1 MGCAPSIHIS
11 DSRVVYHSN
20 KDPEDSNSSQQG
32 NPVPGLFIKSS
43 NTTSYKLRT
52 NLTKKDSRDNMEAE
66 SRTKRS
72 SVKVNG
78 GEKKKKNPHKKT
90 HTKLGALWKSGDLVV
105 VGGMMG
111 RTS

>member
-72 SVKVNG
+72 SVKNG
-78 GEKKKKNPHKKT
+78 GNWPLDYGVLIKE
-90 HTKLGALWKSGDLVV
+90 A
-105 VGGMMG
+105 G
-111 RTS
+111 RYAYGVCKMFQD